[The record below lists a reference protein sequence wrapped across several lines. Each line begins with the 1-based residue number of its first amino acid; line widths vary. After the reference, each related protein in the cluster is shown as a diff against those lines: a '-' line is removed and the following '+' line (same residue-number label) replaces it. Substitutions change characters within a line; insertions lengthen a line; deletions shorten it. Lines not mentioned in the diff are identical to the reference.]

1 MIYEKV
7 ATLGIS
13 HDFLNLVN
21 FTLFIYFFFHFYRNF
36 PPKKE
41 PDIIQYNILKKLNL
55 SLALFYAS
63 YYLMIDIQLYFV
75 LKKLFFISFYN
86 RYRKH

>member
-7 ATLGIS
+7 ATLGLS

-21 FTLFIYFFFHFYRNF
+21 FTLFIFYFFFHFYRNF

-41 PDIIQYNILKKLNL
+41 PDIIQYNI
-55 SLALFYAS
+55 
-63 YYLMIDIQLYFV
+63 
-75 LKKLFFISFYN
+75 
-86 RYRKH
+86 